1 MKELRLEIIRQKPV
15 VMGGIEL
22 SIQDQEVGSTTSTI
36 AVIKYMFQ
44 SSRYFLVAFI
54 ALIGFPTAAYSQ
66 GYFSDQY
73 IAMARDFKNQSEG
86 RLTRLKAQVSEN
98 REGIKYIGEKYF
110 DFYSKQM
117 VACENSPKTKR
128 KLSSENLYLLNAM
141 NRTYLDAENLA
152 NLGMRNID
160 SNVSLAKSSLDNVCP
175 SSDGDFNGYIECITR
190 VEKYN
195 SQLQLKIEANTT
207 KLYFYNLLSDP
218 ISRLN
223 QCINDKGSYEG
234 MNLNGANNLMTAIR
248 DEISK
253 QYQKISRVSIGL
265 M

>member
-1 MKELRLEIIRQKPV
+1 MCQNSKYFL
-15 VMGGIEL
+15 
-22 SIQDQEVGSTTSTI
+22 I
-36 AVIKYMFQ
+36 AVM
-44 SSRYFLVAFI
+44 
-54 ALIGFPTAAYSQ
+54 ALIGFPISAYSQ

-117 VACENSPKTKR
+117 IACENSTKTKR
-128 KLSSENLYLLNAM
+128 KLSDENLYLLNAM
-141 NRTYLDAENLA
+141 NRTYQDAENLA
-152 NLGMRNID
+152 NLGLRNID
-160 SNVSLAKSSLDNVCP
+160 NNASLAKTSLDSVCP
-175 SSDGDFNGYIECITR
+175 PADGDFNGYIECTTR
-190 VEKYN
+190 IEKYN
-195 SQLQLKIEANTT
+195 YQLQLKLEANTT

-218 ISRLN
+218 ISKLN
-223 QCINDKGSYEG
+223 QCINNKGSYEG

-253 QYQKISRVSIGL
+253 QNQKISRVSTGL

>member
-1 MKELRLEIIRQKPV
+1 MAPELGIIRQKLV
-15 VMGGIEL
+15 VMGEIEL
-22 SIQDQEVGSTTSTI
+22 SIQDQEVDSTTSTI
-36 AVIKYMFQ
+36 TGIKFMFQ
-44 SSRYFLVAFI
+44 SSRYFLVAFM

-98 REGIKYIGEKYF
+98 REGIKYIGEKYL
-110 DFYSKQM
+110 DFYIKQM
-117 VACENSPKTKR
+117 VACESSSKSKKNI
-128 KLSSENLYLLNAM
+128 SSENLYLLNAM
-141 NRTYLDAENLA
+141 NRTYLDAESLA
-152 NLGMRNID
+152 NLGLRNID
-160 SNVSLAKSSLDNVCP
+160 NNVSLAKTSLDSVCP
-175 SSDGDFNGYIECITR
+175 PADGDFNGYIECTTR
-190 VEKYN
+190 IEKYN
-195 SQLQLKIEANTT
+195 SQLLLKLEANTT
-207 KLYFYNLLSDP
+207 KSYFYNLLSDP

-253 QYQKISRVSIGL
+253 QYQKISRVSTGL